1 MAVTIKDIAKR
12 TGLSVTT
19 VSRALNDFDDVN
31 AETKELIRQ
40 TAAEMGYVP
49 NSLAQR
55 FQKRKTD
62 TIGLILPTFG
72 PRFSDPFFSELLA
85 GIGNVAANRRYDLL
99 VSTRAPG
106 DEELLA
112 YHQMVQG
119 QRVDGLVVV
128 RTRRQDERIDYLRSV
143 KFPFVAFGRTEGEL
157 DFPYVDEDG
166 MFGMRSV
173 ADHLVNLGHQR
184 IACIASPPELM
195 FSQYRLDGLRSRLQ
209 ELAAPFDQ
217 TLMRVGDLTQRSGY
231 EQTME
236 LLDLPTPPTAI
247 VAFNDL
253 MAFGAMSAAQNR
265 GLVVG
270 SDISIIGFDN
280 IPMAAHSHPPL
291 TTVDQ
296 PIYQIGSRV
305 CEMLVKCVEGEAL
318 QEKQVLLQP
327 ELNIR
332 ESSGQVK
339 IYQARKGG

>member
-12 TGLSVTT
+12 VGLSVTT

-40 TAAEMGYVP
+40 TAADMGYVP

-85 GIGNVAANRRYDLL
+85 GVGNKAANQGYDLL

-106 DEELLA
+106 DEELQA
-112 YHQMVQG
+112 YHQTVQG

-128 RTRRQDERIDYLRSV
+128 RTRRQDERIEYLRSV
-143 KFPFVAFGRTEGEL
+143 EFPFVAFGRTEGEL
-157 DFPYVDEDG
+157 DFPFVDEDG
-166 MFGMRSV
+166 AHGMRLV
-173 ADHLVNLGHQR
+173 ADHLVNLGHRR
-184 IACIASPPELM
+184 IACIASPPQMM
-195 FSQYRLDGLRSRLQ
+195 FSHYRLIGLHARLE
-209 ELAAPFDQ
+209 ELGLPLAPD
-217 TLMRVGDLTQRSGY
+217 LVCVGDLTQRSGY
-231 EQTME
+231 EMAKE
-236 LLDLPTPPTAI
+236 LLQASSPPTAI
-247 VAFNDL
+247 IAFNDL

-265 GLVVG
+265 GMIVG
-270 SDISIIGFDN
+270 SDVSITGFDN

-296 PIYQIGSRV
+296 PIYQIGSLV
-305 CEMLVKCVEGEAL
+305 CEMLGRCIRGEPL
-318 QEKQVLLQP
+318 EQKQVLLQP

-332 ESSGQVK
+332 ESSGTSK
-339 IYQARKGG
+339 P

>member
-12 TGLSVTT
+12 VGLSVTT
-19 VSRALNDFDDVN
+19 VSRALNDFDDVSV
-31 AETKELIRQ
+31 ETKELIRR

-85 GIGNVAANRRYDLL
+85 GIGNKAANQGYDLL

-112 YHQMVQG
+112 YHQIVQG
-119 QRVDGLVVV
+119 HRVDGLVVV
-128 RTRRQDERIDYLRSV
+128 RTRKNDERIEFLRSV
-143 KFPFVAFGRTEGEL
+143 QFPFVAFGRIEGKL
-157 DFPYVDEDG
+157 DFPFVDEDG
-166 MFGMRSV
+166 VSGFRMV
-173 ADHLVNLGHQR
+173 AEHLINLGHRR
-184 IACIASPPELM
+184 IACIASPPDLM
-195 FSQYRLDGLRSRLQ
+195 FSQYRLEGLSSRLQ
-209 ELAAPFDQ
+209 ELSAPLDPD
-217 TLMRVGDLTQRSGY
+217 LVRVGDLTQRSGY
-231 EQTME
+231 EQATE
-236 LLDLPTPPTAI
+236 LFNLLSPPTAI

-270 SDISIIGFDN
+270 SDISITGFDN
-280 IPMAAHSHPPL
+280 TPMASHSHPPL

-296 PIYQIGSRV
+296 PIYQIGSMV
-305 CEMLVKCVEGEAL
+305 CEMLIKCIKGEEL
-318 QEKQVLLQP
+318 EQTQVLLQP

-339 IYQARKGG
+339 L

>member
-12 TGLSVTT
+12 VGLSVTT

-31 AETKELIRQ
+31 AETKELIRR

-49 NSLAQR
+49 NSMAQR

-85 GIGNVAANRRYDLL
+85 GIGNKAANQGYDLL

-112 YHQMVQG
+112 YRQIVQG
-119 QRVDGLVVV
+119 HRVDGLVVV
-128 RTRRQDERIDYLRSV
+128 RTRKQDDRIDYLRSV

-157 DFPYVDEDG
+157 DFPFVDEDG
-166 MFGMRSV
+166 TSGLRLV
-173 ADHLVNLGHQR
+173 ADHLVKLGHQQ

-195 FSQYRLDGLRSRLQ
+195 FSQYRLDGLQSRLQ
-209 ELAAPFDQ
+209 ELNAPLDPA
-217 TLMRVGDLTQRSGY
+217 LVRVGDLTQRSGY
-231 EQTME
+231 EYALE
-236 LLDLPTPPTAI
+236 LLNLPSPPTAI

-270 SDISIIGFDN
+270 SDVTITGFDN
-280 IPMAAHSHPPL
+280 TPMAAHSHPPL

-296 PIYQIGSRV
+296 PIYQIGSMV
-305 CEMLVKCVEGEAL
+305 CEMLVKCVKGEAL
-318 QEKQVLLQP
+318 EREQVLLQP

-332 ESSGQVK
+332 ESSGQAK
-339 IYQARKGG
+339 N

>member
-12 TGLSVTT
+12 VGLSVTT

-55 FQKRKTD
+55 FQKRKSD

-72 PRFSDPFFSELLA
+72 PRFSDPYFSELLA
-85 GIGNVAANRRYDLL
+85 GIGNKAANQGYDLL

-112 YHQMVQG
+112 YHHMVQG

-128 RTRRQDERIDYLRSV
+128 RTRRQDDRIDYLRSV
-143 KFPFVAFGRTEGEL
+143 NFPFVAFGRTEGEL
-157 DFPYVDEDG
+157 DFPFVDEDG
-166 MFGMRSV
+166 ASGMRLV

-184 IACIASPPELM
+184 IACVASPPELM
-195 FSQYRLDGLRSRLQ
+195 FSQYRLDGLRVRLQ
-209 ELAAPFDQ
+209 ELNVPLDP
-217 TLMRVGDLTQRSGY
+217 TLVRVGDLTQRSGY
-231 EQTME
+231 EQAVE
-236 LLDLPTPPTAI
+236 LFNLPDPPTAV

-265 GLVVG
+265 GLIVG
-270 SDISIIGFDN
+270 SDVSITGFDN
-280 IPMAAHSHPPL
+280 TPMAAHSHPPL

-296 PIYQIGSRV
+296 PIYQIGSMV
-305 CEMLVKCVEGEAL
+305 CEMLVKCVRDEAME
-318 QEKQVLLQP
+318 QKQVLLQP

-339 IYQARKGG
+339 I